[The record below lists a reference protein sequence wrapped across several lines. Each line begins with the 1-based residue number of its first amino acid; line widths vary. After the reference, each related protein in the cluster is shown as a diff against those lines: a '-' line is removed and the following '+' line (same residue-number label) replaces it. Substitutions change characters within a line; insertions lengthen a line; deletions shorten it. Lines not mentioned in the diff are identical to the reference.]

1 MTIEDQ
7 IKDEKLQYDINRED
21 AKVSASSLGKI
32 DKYEYLTGEEILPSN
47 QQQIIEQAKFTY
59 SPLGKALEKQIKT
72 IKDQGEKQV
81 DALESLKDSDKK
93 LTSTKDFIPTENL
106 NPEIINEI
114 KRIEE
119 IEKNVDRNR
128 MVYKGTNETYDFR
141 NFKTIRAF
149 GNEIRNNIIS
159 LDTANLEQA
168 SLLSYINNFI
178 RKTKRR
184 NPEKRK
190 LRSDVLDRVSSL
202 VKGREV
208 VLKAFQSGI
217 LHKFE
222 ESQKRKRANEMSR
235 VNASERLKILT
246 PNQMF
251 KRLPIALAQVK
262 AGNNSESLLNE
273 IRQIVYSLYRSKEI
287 TKKVYNNIIN
297 SIKV

>member
-1 MTIEDQ
+1 
-7 IKDEKLQYDINRED
+7 
-21 AKVSASSLGKI
+21 
-32 DKYEYLTGEEILPSN
+32 
-47 QQQIIEQAKFTY
+47 
-59 SPLGKALEKQIKT
+59 
-72 IKDQGEKQV
+72 
-81 DALESLKDSDKK
+81 
-93 LTSTKDFIPTENL
+93 
-106 NPEIINEI
+106 
-114 KRIEE
+114 
-119 IEKNVDRNR
+119 

-149 GNEIRNNIIS
+149 GNEIRNNVIS
-159 LDTANLEQA
+159 LDTANMDQA
-168 SLLSYINNFI
+168 NLLSYINDFI
-178 RKTKRR
+178 RKTKTR

-190 LRSDVLDRVSSL
+190 LRSHVLDSVSSL
-202 VKGREV
+202 VQGREV

-217 LHKFE
+217 FHKLE
-222 ESQKRKRANEMSR
+222 ESQKGEGANEMSR

-246 PNQMF
+246 PNQIL